1 MSDELPEPKFDPL
14 AQYGR
19 VRNKGR
25 KEHCPVCFKPYELIS
40 NELIQTCF
48 HTQNSNICAR
58 CGTNNCT
65 QHN

>member
-1 MSDELPEPKFDPL
+1 MSNELSEPKFDPL

-25 KEHCPVCFKPYELIS
+25 KEHCPVCFKAYELV
-40 NELIQTCF
+40 QTCSCS
-48 HTQNSNICAR
+48 QYSNICGR
-58 CGTNNCT
+58 CGVSNCT